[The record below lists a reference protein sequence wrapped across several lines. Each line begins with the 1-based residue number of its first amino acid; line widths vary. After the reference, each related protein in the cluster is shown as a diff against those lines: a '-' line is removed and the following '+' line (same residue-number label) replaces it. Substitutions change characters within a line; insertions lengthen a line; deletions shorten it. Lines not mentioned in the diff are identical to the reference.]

1 MYGLGYYYPYYNCTT
16 ALISSSYDASYP
28 ASSTGGQAVYDG
40 QSYPSPNYDA
50 YQYQGEYGNQQA
62 MPQPPYQGGYTSYDE
77 NGNAYM
83 QQKILLLEI
92 SMEALINLIIKA
104 MHPEKAS
111 MNNKLPL
118 KLILRSMSKEV
129 S

>member
-1 MYGLGYYYPYYNCTT
+1 
-16 ALISSSYDASYP
+16 
-28 ASSTGGQAVYDG
+28 
-40 QSYPSPNYDA
+40 
-50 YQYQGEYGNQQA
+50 
-62 MPQPPYQGGYTSYDE
+62 MPQPPYQGGYTNYDE
-77 NGNAYM
+77 MVMPIM
-83 QQKILLLEI
+83 QQKLLLLEI